1 MKFDIWGEVTN
12 ARLRCRGKTGLRN
25 GLFFTKKMFWCPK
38 KRGGPIDFCIYMLY
52 NFMVSGWNFLLIY
65 LLKIYSESEDAIW
78 TIGDAPYPQRSP

>member
-1 MKFDIWGEVTN
+1 MNFDIWEEVTN
-12 ARLRCRGKTGLRN
+12 GGFRERPEPWLQNCM
-25 GLFFTKKMFWCPK
+25 FFTKKMFPCPK
-38 KRGGPIDFCIYMLY
+38 KRFGPIDFCIYMLY